1 MDPFQAPQ
9 QPIHSVFSIPAHP
22 FGGLVLQVF
31 FGQFGL
37 VYAGIWLLNQ
47 NFEGLSCWYIF
58 WAGELSIK
66 TLKASG
72 FFGFFRRFRRLTRQN
87 SELGKDSG

>member
-1 MDPFQAPQ
+1 MNDDAV
-9 QPIHSVFSIPAHP
+9 HSVFSIPAHP

-37 VYAGIWLLNQ
+37 VDAGIWLLTQ

-58 WAGELSIK
+58 GAWELRLKYQDSNSLATQANMNSIHSSP
-66 TLKASG
+66 T
-72 FFGFFRRFRRLTRQN
+72 
-87 SELGKDSG
+87 

>member
-1 MDPFQAPQ
+1 MEVGWSLVL
-9 QPIHSVFSIPAHP
+9 HSVFSIPAHP

-37 VYAGIWLLNQ
+37 VDAGIWLLTQ

-58 WAGELSIK
+58 GAVELSTYQDSK
-66 TLKASG
+66 
-72 FFGFFRRFRRLTRQN
+72 
-87 SELGKDSG
+87 KDSNL